1 MTAIPDPS
9 VSVLTTEV
17 QIAELA
23 ARLRQEKIVALDTE
37 FIRETTFFPTVEIVQ
52 VATRD
57 TSWLIDAQAFKKRGA
72 KGREELEPFLAILRD
87 PQILKILHA
96 AQGDQECFYT
106 AFGTLASP
114 SLDTAVAASLC
125 GYGDSVGLGNLLK
138 SVLGVQLKKGHARTN
153 WSVRPLPDQL
163 LEYAHADVAHLV
175 ELAEA
180 LMAELSDQSRRDWAL
195 ELSSK
200 WEKPEV
206 YDVPADELAL
216 RLGVGGKLD
225 PVAFSALT
233 EPMRWREQRVRQL
246 NLPRKWVADDA
257 VLVDL
262 ARVRPK
268 DVEHLG
274 AFRGLN
280 KGELKHSGEHI
291 LKVLRQA
298 EEDGGKKLPPR
309 GPRQEQPS
317 ASELQVLD
325 LLKCYVGILADQHKI
340 AVRHLATAHQLLD
353 LVRHSRVTDPQ
364 EWVNREILTLPSAE
378 LVGQEILDF
387 LNGRRALSVEVPT
400 PPRTRLGVKIVSPS

>member
-1 MTAIPDPS
+1 
-9 VSVLTTEV
+9 
-17 QIAELA
+17 
-23 ARLRQEKIVALDTE
+23 
-37 FIRETTFFPTVEIVQ
+37 
-52 VATRD
+52 
-57 TSWLIDAQAFKKRGA
+57 
-72 KGREELEPFLAILRD
+72 
-87 PQILKILHA
+87 
-96 AQGDQECFYT
+96 
-106 AFGTLASP
+106 
-114 SLDTAVAASLC
+114 
-125 GYGDSVGLGNLLK
+125 
-138 SVLGVQLKKGHARTN
+138 
-153 WSVRPLPDQL
+153 
-163 LEYAHADVAHLV
+163 
-175 ELAEA
+175 
-180 LMAELSDQSRRDWAL
+180 
-195 ELSSK
+195 
-200 WEKPEV
+200 
-206 YDVPADELAL
+206 
-216 RLGVGGKLD
+216 VGGKLD

-233 EPMRWREQRVRQL
+233 ELMRWREQRVRQL

-340 AVRHLATAHQLLD
+340 AVRHLATTHQLLD

-400 PPRTRLGVKIVSPS
+400 PPRTRLGVRIVSPS